1 MSDDRIQLIP
11 DPATDAE
18 TISTVELLM
27 LSIESRF
34 GRAANALER
43 IAAGTNNL
51 EALTQQVHRLA
62 DALDNVSD
70 TLAGVTERVKGEDGK
85 YRSFVRTRDD
95 NHGWLLSHR
104 DARDED

>member
-62 DALDNVSD
+62 DALDAVSN
-70 TLAGVTERVKGEDGK
+70 TLGCITESVQSDVDGVTRC
-85 YRSFVRTRDD
+85 FVRTRHD
-95 NHGWLLSHR
+95 NHAWLLGQR
-104 DARDED
+104 DDRED